1 MIPSFFIEKLVRK
14 SIAAFKYRNFDI
26 VKLPAQAPEGP
37 RAMLI
42 NEYAGSGGDMFPW
55 YFKEYKLG
63 PLIGKRTW
71 GGLVGIQGMYPLLD
85 GGGVSA
91 PNAGIFDHIT
101 GKWIA
106 ENTGID
112 PDIDVDSRPDLLAQG
127 RDPQLERAVEYLL
140 DELKKR
146 PTPKPNIPS
155 FPKAPPVQP

>member
-1 MIPSFFIEKLVRK
+1 
-14 SIAAFKYRNFDI
+14 
-26 VKLPAQAPEGP
+26 
-37 RAMLI
+37 MLI